1 MKKNKDVKRMYRRDF
16 INNMARASI
25 LIGLS
30 VMSGVLLFK
39 NESTEECDFQFV
51 CSKCRNL
58 SACSLPEATKFK
70 EINSL
75 K

>member
-1 MKKNKDVKRMYRRDF
+1 MERRDF
-16 INNMARASI
+16 INNMTRASI

-39 NESTEECDFQFV
+39 NEATENCDFQFV

-58 SACSLPEATKFK
+58 SGCSLPEASKYK
-70 EINSL
+70 EINIL

>member
-1 MKKNKDVKRMYRRDF
+1 MDRRLF
-16 INNMARASI
+16 INNMTRASI

-39 NESTEECDFQFV
+39 NGATEDCDFQFV

-58 SACSLPEATKFK
+58 SGCRLPEANKFK
-70 EINSL
+70 EINRL

>member
-1 MKKNKDVKRMYRRDF
+1 MYRRDF

-25 LIGLS
+25 LIGLT

-39 NESTEECDFQFV
+39 NETDEECDFQFV

-58 SACSLPEATKFK
+58 SSCSLPEATKFK

>member
-1 MKKNKDVKRMYRRDF
+1 MDRRDF

-39 NESTEECDFQFV
+39 NEEIENCDFQFV

-58 SACSLPEATKFK
+58 TSCRLPEANKFK

>member
-1 MKKNKDVKRMYRRDF
+1 MERRVF

-30 VMSGVLLFK
+30 VISGVLLFK
-39 NESTEECDFQFV
+39 NGATEDCDFQFV
-51 CSKCRNL
+51 CSKCSNL
-58 SACSLPEATKFK
+58 SGCRLPEANKFK